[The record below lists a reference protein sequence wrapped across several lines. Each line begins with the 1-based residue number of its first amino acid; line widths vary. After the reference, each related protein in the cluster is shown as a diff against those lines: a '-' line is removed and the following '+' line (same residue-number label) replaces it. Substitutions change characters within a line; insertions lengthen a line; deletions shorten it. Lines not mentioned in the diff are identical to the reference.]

1 MLLIDGLDEYD
12 RRDGP
17 LRDWLVGEG
26 DLPADAALLVA
37 SRSGI
42 DLDLPAGHPLRADV
56 LPLAATHAAVKLRA
70 LAMDEL
76 KRALADQSR
85 LEYAVVGLVAAAD
98 GGLTPADLRALL
110 RRMGISA
117 FVAEITNTLG
127 GTLHRTVTPVPDP
140 VGRAVYAFTHRA
152 LEDAARAMF
161 AEDLAE
167 FAEALLGWC
176 DGCRDAG
183 RPEDTPAY
191 VLSHYPGHLHA
202 AGRPEDLVAL
212 LQDRAWYRRHETF
225 DPSGVTYLAGVQTAW
240 QAAEQ
245 LDAVELRAGRPPSC
259 WAPRSGPA
267 SPPPAWPASR
277 DGLHQS

>member
-127 GTLHRTVTPVPDP
+127 GSLHRTVTPSPTRWAGRYTP
-140 VGRAVYAFTHRA
+140 SHTGRWRTPPAPCSPRIWRSSPRRCSAGAMAAGTPAGRRTRRPTYCPTTLGTCTPRVGRKTWSRSSRT
-152 LEDAARAMF
+152 AR
-161 AEDLAE
+161 
-167 FAEALLGWC
+167 GT
-176 DGCRDAG
+176 GG
-183 RPEDTPAY
+183 T
-191 VLSHYPGHLHA
+191 
-202 AGRPEDLVAL
+202 
-212 LQDRAWYRRHETF
+212 RR
-225 DPSGVTYLAGVQTAW
+225 SIRQV
-240 QAAEQ
+240 
-245 LDAVELRAGRPPSC
+245 
-259 WAPRSGPA
+259 
-267 SPPPAWPASR
+267 
-277 DGLHQS
+277 